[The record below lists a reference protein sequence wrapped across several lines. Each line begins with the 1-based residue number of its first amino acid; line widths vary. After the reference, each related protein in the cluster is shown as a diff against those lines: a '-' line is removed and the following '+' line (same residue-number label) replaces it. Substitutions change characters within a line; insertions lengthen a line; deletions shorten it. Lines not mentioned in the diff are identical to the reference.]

1 MLLTEGA
8 DKQGPTYPLEGVRV
22 LDLTWLMPGG
32 FATLM
37 LADFGAEV
45 IKIER
50 PGSGDYWRDE
60 QPQLA
65 GVGARFAALNR
76 NKSSLTLNLKH
87 EKGRA
92 ILLDLV
98 ESADVLIEGFRAGVM
113 ARLGLGWHELS
124 NRNGRLIMLS
134 LSSFGQS
141 GPWRDK
147 ASHDINVM
155 GLSGALE
162 LSGGADAAPA
172 VPCLPVGDI
181 GAGSLMAV
189 VAILL
194 ALRQLEM
201 TGEGQAIDIAML
213 DGLGLWLAPSFF
225 EMRASGTPPRRGRH
239 HVLGGAAWYRAYRTR
254 CGGSMVVGA
263 YEQRFWSAFCN
274 RMGVPE
280 FINQQFADA
289 EVQQEMMSRL
299 ESLFAARSRAEWEAV
314 FADEDCCVTPSYDLA
329 EAFVSPQMHARKML
343 ATGAGG
349 EAAHVVNPIRLAG
362 IEPRAATPSPTLGQD
377 SAAVL
382 RRLGLD
388 DEAIAG
394 LRREG
399 VI

>member
-1 MLLTEGA
+1 M
-8 DKQGPTYPLEGVRV
+8 

-60 QPQLA
+60 KAQLA

-98 ESADVLIEGFRAGVM
+98 EGADVLIEGFRPGVM
-113 ARLGLGWHELS
+113 ARLGLGWDELR

-162 LSGGADAAPA
+162 LSGAADASPT

-194 ALRQLEM
+194 ALRQLET

-213 DGLGLWLAPSFF
+213 DGLGLWLAPMFF
-225 EMRASGTPPRRGRH
+225 EMRASGTQPRRGCH
-239 HVLGGAAWYRAYRTR
+239 YALGGAAWYRAYQTR

-263 YEQRFWSAFCN
+263 YERRFWAAFCT

-280 FINQQFADA
+280 FIDQQFADA
-289 EVQQEMMSRL
+289 EIQQEMMTRL
-299 ESLFAARSRAEWEAV
+299 ESLFAGRSRAEWETV

-329 EAFVSPQMHARKML
+329 EAFASPQMRARKML
-343 ATGAGG
+343 APGG
-349 EAAHVVNPIRLAG
+349 SDEVVDVTNPIRLAG
-362 IEPRAATPSPTLGQD
+362 IEPRVATPAPTLGQD
-377 SAAVL
+377 SVSVL
-382 RRLGLD
+382 HRLGLD
-388 DEAIAG
+388 DGAIAG